1 VKSARSWAIDWP
13 IVVLLLGLATSV
25 VWRFGPMLQGK
36 IDQGL
41 TWRVGTAA
49 LLLVAAASLLPLQ
62 MLRLALKVRPRVPDW
77 KTALAYGVLTMIGKW
92 ANVAGQRRYR
102 RDRAAGRNTRL
113 IEYKACATPIT
124 KPT

>member
-1 VKSARSWAIDWP
+1 
-13 IVVLLLGLATSV
+13 VLLTAAAALATRHAG
-25 VWRFGPMLQGK
+25 WTML
-36 IDQGL
+36 
-41 TWRVGTAA
+41 AA
-49 LLLVAAASLLPLQ
+49 GIALAAVPAQ
-62 MLRLALKVRPRVPDW
+62 MVRLALQARRRLPDW

-92 ANVAGQRRYR
+92 ANVLGQWRYR